1 MHAKSRVN
9 HALAGRLLIP
19 RGSNSEIVGTYV
31 RARARSYPGGCHS
44 VVVTESAGLSRTSVP
59 RGPVGPLSHPT
70 GGIDCAG
77 GDDATTRTTVVVV
90 MVVVVVLGGYDGAG
104 RPFLLDAPFHIE
116 TNPHNA
122 DH

>member
-1 MHAKSRVN
+1 MSHTPLHRATVLPLNTTPRG
-9 HALAGRLLIP
+9 ALFARLLHLLP
-19 RGSNSEIVGTYV
+19 
-31 RARARSYPGGCHS
+31 PGGCHS

-90 MVVVVVLGGYDGAG
+90 VVMMVVVVLGGYDGAG